1 MQILGPHLWSL
12 IHEEVDP
19 WNPHFLASSLN
30 GWDEKET
37 YFIINPLVL
46 LNFFFQFFFILPE
59 FQLHEGRDF
68 CQFLSL
74 LFFY

>member
-1 MQILGPHLWSL
+1 MQMLGPHLWSL
-12 IHEEVDP
+12 IHEEIDP
-19 WNPHFLASSLN
+19 WNPPFLASFLN